1 MIELLRIML
10 MRELNI
16 MIRSQL
22 IKDLATNAI
31 NDF

>member
-22 IKDLATNAI
+22 IKDLATNEI
-31 NDF
+31 DEF